1 MNEDTTYSARIKLAR
16 DALKSLSSIYA
27 DAVDQ
32 IKIQEAATQ
41 DILHQ
46 MELGSYEQ
54 GRKYYGRL
62 RKVRKR
68 RREYKDTTEILESF
82 NTLISSEYGIK
93 FMRQL
98 DEVLGSTRKK
108 EITMKNRHYNPK
120 YFKSLP
126 ISED

>member
-62 RKVRKR
+62 RKIRKR

-82 NTLISSEYGIK
+82 NALISSDYGIK

-108 EITMKNRHYNPK
+108 EITMKNRRYNPK